1 VFHPSDFS
9 EASRAAFVHALAV
22 VLFRQADLTVMHVV
36 PEGQAIDDWTDSPG
50 VRETLER
57 WGLLEKGSAR
67 ADVFGKLSIRVGKI
81 NVRSG
86 NPLKSIIRELEK
98 RPADLVVLATEGRD
112 GLPRWINPSVAES
125 VARRTDAM
133 TLFVPARTNGFVSPA
148 DGKISIRRILI
159 PVDHKP
165 GPGAAL
171 TYATRVAVMS
181 HEETVELVLLRV
193 GDETSWPELEL
204 PELRSCTWE
213 KICRSGKVV
222 DEIVKAAE
230 ERSADLIVM
239 ATEGTTGILD
249 ALRGS
254 VTEQV
259 IRAAPCPVLA
269 VPTSRN

>member
-1 VFHPSDFS
+1 
-9 EASRAAFVHALAV
+9 
-22 VLFRQADLTVMHVV
+22 
-36 PEGQAIDDWTDSPG
+36 
-50 VRETLER
+50 
-57 WGLLEKGSAR
+57 
-67 ADVFGKLSIRVGKI
+67 
-81 NVRSG
+81 
-86 NPLKSIIRELEK
+86 
-98 RPADLVVLATEGRD
+98 
-112 GLPRWINPSVAES
+112 
-125 VARRTDAM
+125 
-133 TLFVPARTNGFVSPA
+133 
-148 DGKISIRRILI
+148 
-159 PVDHKP
+159 VDHKP